1 MACGHPDNKLSG
13 PPKWEKPKSS
23 FWEKKINMSDKPHRI
38 AVLKGGP
45 SAEREISLRT
55 GAACAAAL
63 GEAGYEVIEVVVDD
77 GNFVVPDGTDL
88 AFLSLHGPFGEDGQV
103 QDILTARGIPY
114 TGADAATSRIAID
127 KEKSKEKFRQCGVP
141 TPEGQLVRKL
151 EEITLPLPVFI
162 KPNTQGSSVG
172 SRAATTREELA
183 LAVADALKFDSAVVV
198 EQFIKGRELTVGVLG
213 DQVLPIVE
221 IRPLDGFYD
230 YANKYTKGRTEYFCP
245 APLPDSVAAVIRKYA
260 LAAHRSVGNT
270 VYSRIDFLLE
280 EDVFPYCL
288 EINTIPGMT
297 ATSLLPKAAAA
308 VGIAFPQLCRRI
320 VELSWAAR
328 QKERTA

>member
-1 MACGHPDNKLSG
+1 
-13 PPKWEKPKSS
+13 
-23 FWEKKINMSDKPHRI
+23 MSDKPHRL

-45 SAEREISLRT
+45 SAERDVSLRSGT
-55 GAACAAAL
+55 AAAEAL
-63 GEAGYEVIEVVVDD
+63 REAGYEVSEVVVDD
-77 GNFVVPDGTDL
+77 ENFVVPDGIDL
-88 AFLSLHGPFGEDGQV
+88 AFLALHGTFGEDGQV
-103 QDILTARGIPY
+103 QEILAARGIPY
-114 TGADAATSRIAID
+114 TGANAEVSRIAFD
-127 KEKSKEKFRQCGVP
+127 KEKTKEKLRQHGVP
-141 TPEGQLVRKL
+141 TPEGQLVRRL

-162 KPNTQGSSVG
+162 KPNAQGSSVG
-172 SRAATTREELA
+172 THPATTREELA
-183 LAVADALKFDSAVVV
+183 SALADALKFDTAALV
-198 EQFIKGRELTVGVLG
+198 ERFIPGRELTVGVLG

-245 APLPDSVAAVIRKYA
+245 ARLPEEITALIQQYA
-260 LAAHRSVGNT
+260 RDAHRAIGDP

-280 EDVFPYCL
+280 EDVFPSCL

-308 VGIAFPQLCRRI
+308 AGISFPQLCRRI

-328 QKERTA
+328 QKERAA